1 MGIEM
6 SSTYPRRRK
15 PTLNIGH
22 CGMIST
28 SVQVHT
34 TGISWEWPEW
44 VLCEVRWGCLIKD
57 VSWLVYIIF
66 HRILSI
72 IESIW
77 VIKIGSTSGS
87 EQHEVLLFGSI

>member
-1 MGIEM
+1 MG
-6 SSTYPRRRK
+6 
-15 PTLNIGH
+15 
-22 CGMIST
+22 
-28 SVQVHT
+28 VV
-34 TGISWEWPEW
+34 W
-44 VLCEVRWGCLIKD
+44 VRWGCLIKD